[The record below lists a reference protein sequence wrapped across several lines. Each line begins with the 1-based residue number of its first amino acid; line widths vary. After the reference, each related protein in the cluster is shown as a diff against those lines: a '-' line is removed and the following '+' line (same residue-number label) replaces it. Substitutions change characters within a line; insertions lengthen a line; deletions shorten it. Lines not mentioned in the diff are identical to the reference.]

1 MCYCFGEFQNTLP
14 QKRHVTSGI
23 YLTTNITGYFTI
35 MCWEAV
41 LGIVNKGK
49 RKHCFE
55 GQSRGVAYYKNDR
68 FLKTNEYTRN
78 IFQFICLICCPSSG
92 FIISYLNLCILLP
105 NFLFI
110 LRCHSFHLKK
120 KKDFMLLPLLKPSS
134 KKARFLFYDSIPC
147 AWSWGRLE
155 KFKDLQQS
163 SINIFLLQL
172 FFHSFIFI
180 PLVC

>member
-35 MCWEAV
+35 VCWEAV
-41 LGIVNKGK
+41 LGIGNKGK
-49 RKHCFE
+49 RKRCFE

-120 KKDFMLLPLLKPSS
+120 K
-134 KKARFLFYDSIPC
+134 RFYVAPP
-147 AWSWGRLE
+147 
-155 KFKDLQQS
+155 FKTKLQKGK
-163 SINIFLLQL
+163 IFVL
-172 FFHSFIFI
+172 
-180 PLVC
+180 

>member
-1 MCYCFGEFQNTLP
+1 MCHCFGEFQNTLP

-23 YLTTNITGYFTI
+23 YSTTNITGYFTI

-41 LGIVNKGK
+41 LGIGNKGK

-55 GQSRGVAYYKNDR
+55 GRQSRGVAYYKNDR
-68 FLKTNEYTRN
+68 FLKTNEYMRN
-78 IFQFICLICCPSSG
+78 IFQLIYLICCPSSG

-120 KKDFMLLPLLKPSS
+120 KSILCFSPFEIKLQKGKDFCFMTVFPVPGVGD
-134 KKARFLFYDSIPC
+134 A
-147 AWSWGRLE
+147 
-155 KFKDLQQS
+155 
-163 SINIFLLQL
+163 
-172 FFHSFIFI
+172 
-180 PLVC
+180 